1 MSNITHSSPLLSTG
15 SEDSPGRCRLL
26 SFVNHH
32 YGPLR
37 GLSFVVEG
45 QACED
50 VDLYLKNQPGFVIDH
65 IWEATLISSRV
76 MEFPLQFLDEMEQ
89 APPRVTRI
97 EEGEKVILERVIE
110 GMNSGDPFYFRA
122 FIY

>member
-1 MSNITHSSPLLSTG
+1 
-15 SEDSPGRCRLL
+15 
-26 SFVNHH
+26 
-32 YGPLR
+32 
-37 GLSFVVEG
+37 
-45 QACED
+45 
-50 VDLYLKNQPGFVIDH
+50 
-65 IWEATLISSRV
+65 